1 VGRENWIITGC
12 SNWNARFVDTGIPAE
27 RSAPDKPAVT
37 PCGYKKRR
45 EKVKNLLDEKVRK
58 QVGDVF
64 AGLSQP
70 VQILFF
76 GSQENCDYCSDT
88 RQLLEEVV
96 SLSPSLGLSFYDLL
110 TDAAI
115 AAQYHVD
122 KAPVFVV
129 ASKDGE
135 TLTDTGI
142 QYAGIPSGHEFTTLI
157 QDIVL
162 VSSRDSGLKP
172 ATREFLKG
180 LRKPIHLQVFVTPTC
195 PYCPRAVVLAH
206 QMAMENP
213 GMVRA
218 EGVESM
224 EFQELAGQFNVSGV
238 PQTSINAGAG
248 TVVGAVP
255 EADLLAEIQR
265 IAT

>member
-1 VGRENWIITGC
+1 MSELLNEDVKGQVREAFG
-12 SNWNARFVDTGIPAE
+12 
-27 RSAPDKPAVT
+27 
-37 PCGYKKRR
+37 
-45 EKVKNLLDEKVRK
+45 
-58 QVGDVF
+58 
-64 AGLSQP
+64 GLQHP

-76 GSQENCDYCSDT
+76 GSQTNCDYCNDT

-96 SLSPSLGLSFYDLL
+96 AISPSLGLTVYDLDV
-110 TDAAI
+110 DAA
-115 AAQYHVD
+115 AAKQYRVD

-142 QYAGIPSGHEFTTLI
+142 QYAGIPSGHEFSTLI
-157 QDIVL
+157 EDILL
-162 VSSRDSGLKP
+162 VSSRDSGLKET
-172 ATREFLKG
+172 TREFLKG
-180 LRKPIHLQVFVTPTC
+180 LQKPVHLQVFVTPTC

-213 GMVRA
+213 GMIRA

-224 EFQELAGQFNVSGV
+224 EFQEVAEQFNVRGV
-238 PQTSINAGAG
+238 PQTTINNGAG

-255 EADLLAEIQR
+255 EANLLAEIQR
-265 IAT
+265 IAA

>member
-1 VGRENWIITGC
+1 MSDFLNE
-12 SNWNARFVDTGIPAE
+12 D
-27 RSAPDKPAVT
+27 
-37 PCGYKKRR
+37 
-45 EKVKNLLDEKVRK
+45 VKK
-58 QVGDVF
+58 QVLEVLG
-64 AGLSQP
+64 GLKHP

-76 GSQENCDYCSDT
+76 GSKENCDYCKDT
-88 RQLLEEVV
+88 RQLLEEVTA
-96 SLSPSLGLSFYDLL
+96 LSPNLDLTVYDLEA
-110 TDAAI
+110 DSMVAR
-115 AAQYHVD
+115 QYHVD

-129 ASKDGE
+129 AARDGE

-157 QDIVL
+157 QDLLL
-162 VSSRDSGLKP
+162 VSSRDSGLKQT
-172 ATREFLKG
+172 TREFLKA
-180 LRKPIHLQVFVTPTC
+180 LQKPVHLQVFVTPTC

-218 EGVESM
+218 EGVEAT
-224 EFQELAGQFNVSGV
+224 EFQEAAEQFNVSGV
-238 PQTSINAGAG
+238 PQTTINGGVG

-265 IAT
+265 VMA